1 MIQQIRWKG
10 DLSYRVP
17 QNYTSVFG
25 TVVDKNLFE
34 DLQEHAPKAAHKL
47 KGAKGLVPVL
57 LETEPATVT
66 VSVR

>member
-1 MIQQIRWKG
+1 LDEGQWCYAFNNSG
-10 DLSYRVP
+10 

-34 DLQEHAPKAAHKL
+34 DLQEHAPKAAHNL

-66 VSVR
+66 VSVH